1 MAFLVTRGERNGKGD
16 ALPAVWIPGKQRQ
29 DEKKKEKNVSFDNAA
44 ISLPPFDLCSP
55 PSNSPRRLFP
65 FFPFSRQLASFPKAS
80 FVETYQFSQFSWKKR
95 RIEGSRR
102 NVVGRRTRNNRE
114 KDRRC
119 GGEERNTDGG
129 SVKGGPIDIFFDKT
143 GNDELFSGVVATVSR
158 LRIIVIIIIIIIII
172 IIRDS
177 PRTEQAGKV

>member
-1 MAFLVTRGERNGKGD
+1 MINMLEPVSSGASKAEKKKRKKRKTSTRWIPVGDHPVYRFIWKGGTSGTKHEKPLAFLVTRGERNGKGD

-119 GGEERNTDGG
+119 GGRNGIPMEG
-129 SVKGGPIDIFFDKT
+129 
-143 GNDELFSGVVATVSR
+143 A
-158 LRIIVIIIIIIIII
+158 
-172 IIRDS
+172 
-177 PRTEQAGKV
+177 